1 MQIPIKPTRILRGSF
16 SSDLCFSLTC
26 AFFSRSVKTE
36 NQSAVSASSSK
47 VMMAK
52 ANVEPLNCQSWW
64 QAIQCCT
71 CLVHNAAWK
80 PGGLFWCPGPAGSKA
95 GSVAG
100 SQLTPEPSPMDGMR
114 WGWPETS
121 RAWNWTGDE
130 QRNQEERDQNVSIMM
145 SLLCHSHPSF
155 TSNTS
160 SFMSA
165 SICQFWQ
172 QVNTS
177 PSLRPWIH
185 SHPCGH
191 FHLTVCDSLLL
202 SSVHWCS
209 QSCRLTSKPEAPCRR
224 TLWATGRE
232 SHIRIY

>member
-1 MQIPIKPTRILRGSF
+1 
-16 SSDLCFSLTC
+16 
-26 AFFSRSVKTE
+26 
-36 NQSAVSASSSK
+36 
-47 VMMAK
+47 MMAK

-80 PGGLFWCPGPAGSKA
+80 PGGLFWRPGPAGSKA

-130 QRNQEERDQNVSIMM
+130 QRSEEERDQNVSVMM
-145 SLLCHSHPSF
+145 SLLCQCPSF

-160 SFMSA
+160 SSMST
-165 SICQFWQ
+165 STHQFWQ

-177 PSLRPWIH
+177 PSLSPQIH
-185 SHPCGH
+185 SKYFPADTFTSQSEILYFSQVSIDAFRAAVWRPNLKLRAGGH
-191 FHLTVCDSLLL
+191 FEQQVENPT
-202 SSVHWCS
+202 
-209 QSCRLTSKPEAPCRR
+209 
-224 TLWATGRE
+224 
-232 SHIRIY
+232 IRIY